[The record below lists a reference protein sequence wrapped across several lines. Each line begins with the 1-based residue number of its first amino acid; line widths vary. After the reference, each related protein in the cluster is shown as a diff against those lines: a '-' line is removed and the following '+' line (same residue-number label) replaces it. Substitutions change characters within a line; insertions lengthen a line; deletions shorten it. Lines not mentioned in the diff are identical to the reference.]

1 MKKFLY
7 SFQVLELLSPL
18 TNIKNEQQKYPSLLE
33 QAHISLFYT
42 IQSAVRSNNC
52 NGAPCKHSFFSNESI
67 SSSCSQIDVEK
78 ENAESP
84 RTGKRIPV
92 SYLKMS
98 NSCINQSKKYLLLK
112 STEKLMFVT
121 QCKNLYF
128 LTCF

>member
-7 SFQVLELLSPL
+7 YFQVLELLSPL

-42 IQSAVRSNNC
+42 IQSAVRSNNW
-52 NGAPCKHSFFSNESI
+52 NGAPRNKHSFLSNESI

-84 RTGKRIPV
+84 RTGKRISDSFISEDV
-92 SYLKMS
+92 K
-98 NSCINQSKKYLLLK
+98 
-112 STEKLMFVT
+112 
-121 QCKNLYF
+121 
-128 LTCF
+128 